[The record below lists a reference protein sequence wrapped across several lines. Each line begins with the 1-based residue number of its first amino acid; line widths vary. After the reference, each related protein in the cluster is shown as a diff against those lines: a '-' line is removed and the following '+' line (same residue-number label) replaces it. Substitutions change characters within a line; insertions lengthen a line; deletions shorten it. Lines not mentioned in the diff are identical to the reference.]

1 MREARHDDELIATV
15 GARDGANGAGR
26 NATTSRANGSEP
38 GGGGQGVGGDGT
50 GQVAAATLP
59 ERRLLRDEVWLVLLL
74 TFLASALW
82 ALLDVASR
90 PSLAGTSSVL
100 LDTGE
105 GTTADLAARLLR
117 NGLAFVPVLLV
128 VHLLRRGGETAGH
141 IGLSLRPA
149 ALLRRDLRDG
159 TALFALVGS
168 VGLALY
174 LAAVAAGVNRDV
186 LVVDGAGAWW
196 AAPMWLISS
205 LRFAV
210 TEEVI
215 VVGYLLRRL
224 GQLGWAPNR
233 ALVGSALLRGTYHL
247 DQGLGGFAGNLAM
260 GLLFGR
266 IYQRTGRVVPLMVAH
281 FLIDAVA
288 GIGFLALRN
297 RVGWLP
303 S

>member
-1 MREARHDDELIATV
+1 LRSGRHDDAVTGGLAAAQRTRMADV
-15 GARDGANGAGR
+15 AGMTNGNEPVAVVDRPAG
-26 NATTSRANGSEP
+26 
-38 GGGGQGVGGDGT
+38 GT
-50 GQVAAATLP
+50 GTGEVATLP
-59 ERRLLRDEVWLVLLL
+59 ERRLLRDEVWLVLGL

-82 ALLDVASR
+82 ALFDIAAR

-117 NGLAFVPVLLV
+117 NALAFVPVLLV
-128 VHLLRRGGETAGH
+128 VHLLHRAGETASH
-141 IGLSLRPA
+141 IGLSLRPP
-149 ALLRRDLRDG
+149 ALLRRDVRHG
-159 TALFALVGS
+159 VALAALVGS
-168 VGLALY
+168 VGLILY
-174 LAAVAAGVNRDV
+174 LAAVGAGINRNV
-186 LVVDGAGAWW
+186 LVIDGAGTWW
-196 AAPMWLISS
+196 AAPMWLVSS

-224 GQLGWAPNR
+224 AQLNWAPNR
-233 ALVGSALLRGTYHL
+233 ALLASALLRGTYHL

-266 IYQRTGRVVPLMVAH
+266 IYQRTGRVVPLVVAH